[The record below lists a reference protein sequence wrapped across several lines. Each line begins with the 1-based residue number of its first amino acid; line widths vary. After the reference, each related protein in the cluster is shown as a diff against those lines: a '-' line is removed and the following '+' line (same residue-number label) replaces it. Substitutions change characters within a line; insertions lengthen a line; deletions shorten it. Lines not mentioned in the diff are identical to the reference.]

1 MKAPPFDYQR
11 ARDAAHAVS
20 LLAEA
25 AGSARP
31 IAGGQSLGPMLNL
44 RLVRPGLLVDVR
56 ACPDLRS
63 FVDEDDAVVYGAA
76 VTHAEI
82 EDGAVPDA
90 LGGRLAAAARRIAY
104 RAVRNRGTLGGSL
117 AHADPA
123 ADWPTVLLAAGAEV
137 VIRGSGGSRAEAL
150 REFLTGPFSVSLGP
164 DELLVG
170 VRVAKRGGAL
180 RWGYHKICVKAGE
193 FARAFAVAMED
204 RASNERRA
212 VVGAIER
219 VPLVLEGDDASIDDP
234 QSAEVLLAERLPWL
248 APTPRRL
255 HAVCLARAV
264 RALDSN
270 GEGG

>member
-1 MKAPPFDYQR
+1 VKAPAFDYER

-44 RLVRPGLLVDVR
+44 RLVRPELLVDVR
-56 ACPDLRS
+56 ACPDLRG
-63 FVDEDDAVVYGAA
+63 VIDEGDAIVYGAA

-82 EDGAVPDA
+82 EDGTVPDA
-90 LGGRLAAAARRIAY
+90 LGSRLAVAAREIAY

-117 AHADPA
+117 VHADPA

-137 VIRGSGGSRAEAL
+137 VVRGPGGLRAESL
-150 REFLTGPFSVSLGP
+150 GEFLTGPFSVSLGS

-170 VRVAKRGGAL
+170 VRVAKRGAEL

-204 RASNERRA
+204 RASGERRA

-219 VPLVLEGDDASIDDP
+219 VPLVLEGDDAVIDDP
-234 QSAEVLLAERLPWL
+234 RRAEALLARRLPSL
-248 APTPRRL
+248 APLSLRL
-255 HAVCLARAV
+255 NAVALARAG
-264 RALDSN
+264 RALASN
-270 GEGG
+270 GDGR